1 MLYLNETEIESLVK
15 MPDVMRVVEDCFR
28 LQGQGKA
35 TNQPRRRVYVPDGMM
50 HVMFASLMRE
60 NEGYLGL
67 KTYTAFPGIGVRFIF
82 LLWDANSSELLSLM
96 EANLLGQLR
105 TGAASGIA
113 AKYMANESIEEAG
126 LIGTGRQAGTQL
138 EAICL
143 ARNIKNFKPNVIF
156 NALHGQFGED
166 GYIQT
171 ILERFKI
178 PYTHSGV
185 IASSIAMDKE
195 ISKKIFIKNKINTP
209 KFFTYSYDVK
219 NEDLIKK
226 IKKKLRFPVVV
237 KPLNEG
243 SSVNVYICN
252 EKNIIKILNSIKQY
266 KKVMI
271 EEFIGGREIQVAIM
285 GNKKLGAIELKPK
298 RKFYDYQAKY
308 NSSAKT
314 EHIIPVDLPKGK
326 MDIVMNMAYKAH
338 KVIGCMGVTR
348 SDFKFFNNKFYLLEI
363 NTQPGM
369 TKLSLVPEIAAY
381 RGISFLELIEWIM
394 QDASKKK

>member
-1 MLYLNETEIESLVK
+1 MKKKILIISGGISKERLISL
-15 MPDVMRVVEDCFR
+15 DT
-28 LQGQGKA
+28 GQ
-35 TNQPRRRVYVPDGMM
+35 QV
-50 HVMFASLMRE
+50 
-60 NEGYLGL
+60 
-67 KTYTAFPGIGVRFIF
+67 
-82 LLWDANSSELLSLM
+82 
-96 EANLLGQLR
+96 
-105 TGAASGIA
+105 
-113 AKYMANESIEEAG
+113 ANELKKNGYRVKITEPDNN
-126 LIGTGRQAGTQL
+126 L
-138 EAICL
+138 EK
-143 ARNIKNFKPNVIF
+143 NIKFFKPNVIF

-209 KFFTYSYDVK
+209 KFFTYSYDFK
-219 NEDLIKK
+219 NKDLIKK

-252 EKNIIKILNSIKQY
+252 EKNIIKNLNSIKQY

-381 RGISFLELIEWIM
+381 KGISFLELIEWIM